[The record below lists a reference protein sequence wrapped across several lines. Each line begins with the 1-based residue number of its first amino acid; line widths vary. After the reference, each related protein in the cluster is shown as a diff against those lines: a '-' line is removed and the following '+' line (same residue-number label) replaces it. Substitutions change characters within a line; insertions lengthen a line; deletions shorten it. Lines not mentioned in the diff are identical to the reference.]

1 MTDHEKQR
9 IAVMRSRGESYN
21 TIATTLNIPVN
32 SVKSFC
38 RRSHLTGNR
47 TEETISVVSPE
58 NDLIDGEN
66 RGNTVTAK
74 APEKPVN
81 TGVKAPQN
89 TYRVKLTFSDTPDED
104 AIPDILGMLIS
115 SMSRRG

>member
-9 IAVMRSRGESYN
+9 IAIMRSQGESYN
-21 TIATTLNIPVN
+21 SIAAALNIPVN

-58 NDLIDGEN
+58 NDLIDGGN
-66 RGNTVTAK
+66 RGNTVNAK
-74 APEKPVN
+74 TPEKPVN
-81 TGVKAPQN
+81 TGVTAPRKP
-89 TYRVKLTFSDTPDED
+89 YRVKLTFADTPDED
-104 AIPDILGMLIS
+104 AIPDVLGILIS